1 MEGIR
6 GLQDG
11 GMQEKADK
19 SQIFL
24 DAEDTAKIASMY
36 PILAF
41 LILSLSTF
49 FWEIGD
55 LNKKSYT

>member
-49 FWEIGD
+49 F
-55 LNKKSYT
+55 